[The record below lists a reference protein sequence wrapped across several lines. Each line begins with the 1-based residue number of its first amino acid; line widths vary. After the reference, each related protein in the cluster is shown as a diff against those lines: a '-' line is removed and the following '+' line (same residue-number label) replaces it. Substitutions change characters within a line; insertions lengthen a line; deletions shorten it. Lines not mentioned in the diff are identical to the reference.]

1 MKPLV
6 RSFLVIAAASALLA
20 PSAHGQTEQ
29 LKFIGGSGVGFN
41 GVQVGPYRGM
51 LLSEP
56 GTPTIDIYCVDYLH
70 EITLNAVWTANES
83 NLAGNLSKTRLGE
96 EFGVSGVSWYGT
108 DDVLTRYRKA
118 AWLTT
123 QFAIQNTSAWGGIHS
138 AIWLLTTPNY
148 STNLPSAFVSA
159 AAWWIGQA
167 NANYLSIDPNSY
179 VVLTDVNTN
188 GLTGGVQE
196 YLMVTPE
203 PQTIVLLGSG
213 FAALYAAHRR
223 RRQQV
228 ST

>member
-1 MKPLV
+1 MKSLM
-6 RSFLVIAAASALLA
+6 RAFLLIAAASALLA
-20 PSAHGQTEQ
+20 PSARAQTEQ
-29 LKFIGGSGVGFN
+29 LKFVDGSGVGFN

-56 GTPTIDIYCVDYLH
+56 GSPTIDIYCVDYLH
-70 EITLNAVWTANES
+70 EITVNTVWTANES
-83 NLAGNLSKTRLGE
+83 SLAGNLSKTRLGE
-96 EFGVSGVSWYGT
+96 GFGVSGISWYGA
-108 DDVLTRYRKA
+108 DDVFTRYRKA

-159 AAWWIGQA
+159 AAYWITQA
-167 NANYLSIDPNSY
+167 NANYTTIDPNSY
-179 VVLTDVNTN
+179 VILTDVNT
-188 GLTGGVQE
+188 TGFTNGVQE

-213 FAALYAAHRR
+213 IAVLYAARR
-223 RRQQV
+223 RRRLQV